1 MITNFDNDSIR
12 LLLMDGTTTDRREN
26 EIWQFNMFKI
36 DWGEVSKSLPYSYY
50 ESKDCV
56 ADNPLMYQYEA
67 IDLNNDQNDTL
78 A

>member
-1 MITNFDNDSIR
+1 MITNFENDSIK
-12 LLLMDGTTTDRREN
+12 LMLMDGTTTERKQN
-26 EIWQFNMFKI
+26 EVWQFNMFKI
-36 DWGEVSKSLPYSYY
+36 DWGEVSKSLPYNYF
-50 ESKDCV
+50 EGKDCV